1 MSYEFTLSEVRRIS
15 AGGKPIPI
23 RRLIRIRR
31 KVTQWTANA
40 YVLRLLGEPTAD
52 TIKEASK

>member
-23 RRLIRIRR
+23 RRIIRVKKRR
-31 KVTQWTANA
+31 VMQWTANA
-40 YVLRLLGEPTAD
+40 YVLRLLGETVKD
-52 TIKEASK
+52 GTK